1 MEIMT
6 LENHFNLNA
15 RLDQLL
21 YYLRFF
27 KTRGIASKAI
37 ERGSCNVNDFVIK
50 KKNKVINIGDI
61 VIIKNND
68 IVKKI
73 KILRIPIRRGPFKEA
88 CTHYE
93 DITPFILQKTKE
105 KKFLNKIS
113 YGRRPTKSNRRKL
126 DKFTGRN
133 F

>member
-1 MEIMT
+1 MGFYYPIFSYPIFQIVSESFSA
-6 LENHFNLNA
+6 FNV
-15 RLDQLL
+15 
-21 YYLRFF
+21 F
-27 KTRGIASKAI
+27 
-37 ERGSCNVNDFVIK
+37 NDFVIK

-61 VIIKNND
+61 VTIKND
-68 IVKKI
+68 DTVKKI
-73 KILRIPIRRGPFKEA
+73 KILKIPIRRGPFKEA

-93 DITPFILQKTKE
+93 VITPFILQKTKE
-105 KKFLNKIS
+105 TKFLNKIS